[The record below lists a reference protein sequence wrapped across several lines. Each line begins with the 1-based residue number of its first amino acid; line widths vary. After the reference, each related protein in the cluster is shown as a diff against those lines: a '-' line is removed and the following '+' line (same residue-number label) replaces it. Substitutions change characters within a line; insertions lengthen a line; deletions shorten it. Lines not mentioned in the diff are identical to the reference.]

1 MKTLLFVALLSLSA
15 SASAEI
21 FKCVT
26 PSGDLAYQG
35 TPCNELSIEQLI
47 NLPAT
52 SAGVEIITEDE
63 INQVNQRALEEALQ
77 EKKDK
82 EALTGLKKVVILKQ

>member
-1 MKTLLFVALLSLSA
+1 MKTLLFVALFGLSA
-15 SASAEI
+15 NASAEI

-35 TPCNELSIEQLI
+35 TPCNDLSIEQLI

-52 SAGVEIITEDE
+52 SAGIEIISQNE
-63 INQVNQRALEEALQ
+63 INELNQRALEKTKEEA
-77 EKKDK
+77 KK
-82 EALTGLKKVVILKQ
+82 EEQLVVIMK